1 MPEDDPLVCHC
12 LTVAESEILLAIRKG
27 ADSVEAVGQ
36 HCEAGT
42 GCQSCHAP
50 IRALLQQEARRELA
64 RDQAPKSLRQLSLFD
79 GLVEDGGKRRT
90 VVPLGSHK
98 R

>member
-1 MPEDDPLVCHC
+1 MREDDPLVCHC
-12 LTVAESEILLAIRKG
+12 LTVAESEILVAIRDG

-36 HCEAGT
+36 YCEAGT

-64 RDQAPKSLRQLSLFD
+64 RSRAPKSLRQLSLFD
-79 GLVEDGGKRRT
+79 GLVDDGGRSRK
-90 VVPLGSHK
+90 VAPLGSHK